1 MSPKA
6 QDILSTKE
14 RLKELVPSAF
24 ARHNRLV
31 PLHETDAALEVGTCE
46 ETRQELL
53 DLLSL
58 RLRKRVVS
66 RVMPESEILELLQ
79 EVYGDAEGE
88 AEEIIQDLSNLG
100 DEDLAHDLE
109 KMEDL
114 LDSDSEAP
122 IIRLVNRIFA
132 RAVQLGASDIHME
145 PFREYMRVRYRI
157 DGVLYERLKIPSRH
171 QGSVVSRVKVLSK
184 LNIAEKRLPQ
194 DGRIRLRVG
203 PKDVDIRVSTLPTA
217 FGERV
222 VLRLLDQTTLFRG
235 LKDIG
240 MAPDTYAAVE
250 KLILKTQGMI
260 LVTGPTGSGKTTTLY
275 AALDRINEPGRN
287 IITIEDPIEYQ
298 IGGISQIPVNPK
310 VGLTFANGLRS
321 IVRQD
326 PDVILVGEVRDLETA
341 EIAIHASLTGHLV
354 FSTLH
359 TIDAASAVTRL
370 IDMGIE
376 PFLVTSSVEAIIAQR
391 LVRTVCP
398 HCKETYTPSRAL
410 LEELGIR
417 EVPAG
422 AVFYRG
428 RGCNECM
435 GTGYLGRT
443 GIYELFICDE
453 EMEKVITRT
462 SDAGEIRKAAVARG
476 MRRLVE
482 DGVLKI
488 LEGKTTPEEVLRV
501 VQE

>member
-1 MSPKA
+1 MVV
-6 QDILSTKE
+6 DLSSRKE
-14 RLKELVPSAF
+14 QVKEMIPPAF

-31 PLHETDAALEVGTCE
+31 PIKDAGEFLEVGVSPDTGRE
-46 ETRQELL
+46 VVN
-53 DLLSL
+53 LLSL
-58 RLRKRVVS
+58 KLRKPVIAHS
-66 RVMPESEILELLQ
+66 MQESEILELLQ
-79 EVYGDAEGE
+79 EYYGDTESE
-88 AEEIIQDLSNLG
+88 AEEIIQDLSSLG
-100 DEDLAHDLE
+100 DEDLTHDLE

-171 QGSVVSRVKVLSK
+171 QNSVVSRIKVLSK

-203 PKDVDIRVSTLPTA
+203 SKDVDIRVSTLPTA

-235 LKDIG
+235 LQDIG
-240 MAPDTYAAVE
+240 MAPDTYATVE
-250 KLILKTQGMI
+250 KLIRRTQGMI

-275 AALDRINEPGRN
+275 AALDKINEPGRN

-298 IGGISQIPVNPK
+298 ISGISQIPVNPK
-310 VGLTFANGLRS
+310 IGLTFANGLRS

-326 PDVILVGEVRDLETA
+326 PDVILVGEIRDLETA

-376 PFLVTSSVEAIIAQR
+376 KFLVTSSVEAIIAQR
-391 LVRTVCP
+391 LVRTICP
-398 HCKETYTPSRAL
+398 HCKEAYEPSSAL
-410 LEELGIR
+410 LDELEIR
-417 EVPAG
+417 KRTGGVT
-422 AVFYRG
+422 FYRG
-428 RGCNECM
+428 KGCEACM

-443 GIYELFICDE
+443 GIYELFLCDE
-453 EMEKVITRT
+453 EMEKIIART
-462 SDAGEIRKAAVARG
+462 SEAGEIRKAAVARG

-482 DGVLKI
+482 DGALKVLAG
-488 LEGKTTPEEVLRV
+488 ETTPEEVLRV
-501 VQE
+501 IQE

>member
-1 MSPKA
+1 MP
-6 QDILSTKE
+6 
-14 RLKELVPSAF
+14 ELTIQQREMLRELIPPSF

-31 PLHETDAALEVGTCE
+31 PIRVTPDLLEIGVHES
-46 ETRQELL
+46 TRRELV
-53 DLLSL
+53 DMLSL
-58 RLRKRVVS
+58 RLKRRVVS
-66 RVMPESEILELLQ
+66 RVMAEPEILEFLQ
-79 EVYGDAEGE
+79 EVYGESEGE
-88 AEEIIQDLSNLG
+88 AEEIIQDLSTLK
-100 DEDLAHDLE
+100 DDDLTQDLE

-114 LDSDSEAP
+114 LESDSEAP
-122 IIRLVNRIFA
+122 IIRLMNRILA
-132 RAVQLGASDIHME
+132 RAVQMGASDIHLE
-145 PFREYMRVRYRI
+145 PFREFMRVRYRI

-171 QGSVVSRVKVLSK
+171 QGAVVSRVKVLSK

-194 DGRIRLRVG
+194 DGRIRLKVG

-235 LKDIG
+235 LQDIG
-240 MAPDTYAAVE
+240 MPPDTYDTVE
-250 KLILKTQGMI
+250 RLIHRTQGMI

-275 AALDRINEPGRN
+275 AALDRINQPGRN

-298 IGGISQIPVNPK
+298 INGISQIPVNPK
-310 VGLTFANGLRS
+310 IGMTFANGLRS

-326 PDVILVGEVRDLETA
+326 PDVILVGEIRDLETA
-341 EIAIHASLTGHLV
+341 EIAIHAALTGHLV

-391 LVRTVCP
+391 LVRTICP
-398 HCKETYTPSRAL
+398 HCREPYSPPRAL
-410 LEELGIR
+410 LEELGLDPDR
-417 EVPAG
+417 DGGTYFRGAG
-422 AVFYRG
+422 
-428 RGCNECM
+428 CDSCM

-443 GIYELFICDE
+443 GIYELFLCDD
-453 EMEKVITRT
+453 EMGKVITRT
-462 SDAGEIRKAAVARG
+462 SDAGEIRKLSVRRG

-488 LEGKTTPEEVLRV
+488 REGITTPEEVIRV
-501 VQE
+501 IQE

>member
-1 MSPKA
+1 MKDDALQS
-6 QDILSTKE
+6 KE
-14 RLKELVPSAF
+14 RLREIVPPSF
-24 ARHNRLV
+24 ARRNRLV
-31 PLHETDAALEVGTCE
+31 PIRYTGEMLEVAVHEGTQ
-46 ETRQELL
+46 QELV

-58 RLRKRVVS
+58 KLRKRVVS
-66 RVMPESEILELLQ
+66 RVMTEPEILELLQ
-79 EVYGDAEGE
+79 EVYGDTEGE
-88 AEEIIQDLSNLG
+88 AEEIMQDLSSLG
-100 DEDLAHDLE
+100 DEDLTHDLE

-114 LDSDSEAP
+114 LESDSEAP
-122 IIRLVNRIFA
+122 IIRLMNRILA

-157 DGVLYERLKIPSRH
+157 DGVLYDRLKIPSRH
-171 QGSVVSRVKVLSK
+171 QGSVVSRIKVLSK

-194 DGRIRLRVG
+194 DGRIRLKVG
-203 PKDVDIRVSTLPTA
+203 SKDVDIRVSTLPTA

-240 MAPDTYAAVE
+240 MSPDTYQTVE
-250 KLILKTQGMI
+250 KLIHKTQGMV

-275 AALDRINEPGRN
+275 AALDRINKPERN

-298 IGGISQIPVNPK
+298 INGISQIPVNPK

-326 PDVILVGEVRDLETA
+326 PDVILVGEIRDLETA
-341 EIAIHASLTGHLV
+341 EIAIHAALTGHLV

-398 HCKETYTPSRAL
+398 HCKVPYSPPDAL
-410 LEELGIR
+410 IEELGID
-417 EVPAG
+417 G
-422 AVFYRG
+422 KNGQAVFYRG
-428 RGCNECM
+428 TGCDACM

-443 GIYELFICDE
+443 GIYELLLCDE
-453 EMEKVITRT
+453 GMGKVIART
-462 SDAGEIRKAAVARG
+462 SDASEIRKAAVERG

-488 LEGKTTPEEVLRV
+488 LTRVTTPEEVIRV
-501 VQE
+501 IQE

>member
-1 MSPKA
+1 MREDA
-6 QDILSTKE
+6 LQTRE
-14 RLKELVPSAF
+14 HLKELISPSF

-31 PLHETDAALEVGTCE
+31 PLSDSEETLEIGTCE
-46 ETRQELL
+46 GTRQELVN
-53 DLLSL
+53 LLSL
-58 RLRKRVVS
+58 KLRKKVVS
-66 RVMPESEILELLQ
+66 RLMSESEILERLQ
-79 EVYGDAEGE
+79 EVYGDVEEE
-88 AEEIIQDLSNLG
+88 AEEIIQDLG
-100 DEDLAHDLE
+100 DEDLAQDLE

-171 QGSVVSRVKVLSK
+171 QGSVVSRIKVLSK

-203 PKDVDIRVSTLPTA
+203 SKDVDIRVSTLPTA

-240 MAPDTYAAVE
+240 MAPDTYEAVE
-250 KLILKTQGMI
+250 RMIHKTQGMI

-275 AALDRINEPGRN
+275 AALDRINEPERN

-298 IGGISQIPVNPK
+298 INGISQIPVNPK
-310 VGLTFANGLRS
+310 VGLSFANGLRS

-341 EIAIHASLTGHLV
+341 EIAIHAALTGHLV

-376 PFLVTSSVEAIIAQR
+376 PFLVTSSIEAIIAQR
-391 LVRTVCP
+391 LVRTICP
-398 HCKETYTPSRAL
+398 HCREPYEPPRAL
-410 LEELGIR
+410 LEELKVSGGDD
-417 EVPAG
+417 V
-422 AVFYRG
+422 VFYRG
-428 RGCNECM
+428 KGCEACM

-443 GIYELFICDE
+443 GIYELFLCDE
-453 EMEKVITRT
+453 EMGKVITRT
-462 SDAGEIRKAAVARG
+462 SDASEIRNFAIRRG
-476 MRRLVE
+476 MRRLSE

-488 LEGKTTPEEVLRV
+488 KAGLTTPEEVLRV
-501 VQE
+501 IQE

>member
-1 MSPKA
+1 MIP
-6 QDILSTKE
+6 
-14 RLKELVPSAF
+14 PSF

-31 PLHETDAALEVGTCE
+31 PIRATPEALEVGVHE
-46 ETRQELL
+46 STRQDLI

-58 RLRKRVVS
+58 KLKRRIIS
-66 RVMPESEILELLQ
+66 RVMPESEILERLQ
-79 EVYGDAEGE
+79 EIYGDSEGE
-88 AEEIIQDLSNLG
+88 AEEIIQDLSTLG
-100 DEDLAHDLE
+100 DDDFTQDLE
-109 KMEDL
+109 KMQDL
-114 LDSDSEAP
+114 LESDSEAP
-122 IIRLVNRIFA
+122 IIRLMNRILA
-132 RAVQLGASDIHME
+132 RAAQMGASDIHLE

-171 QGSVVSRVKVLSK
+171 QGAVVSRIKVLSK

-194 DGRIRLRVG
+194 DGRIRLKVG

-235 LKDIG
+235 LQDIG
-240 MAPDTYAAVE
+240 MPADTYRVVE
-250 KLILKTQGMI
+250 KLIHKTQGMI

-275 AALDRINEPGRN
+275 AALDRINQPGRN

-298 IGGISQIPVNPK
+298 INGISQIPVNPK

-326 PDVILVGEVRDLETA
+326 PDVILVGEIRDLETA
-341 EIAIHASLTGHLV
+341 EIAVHAALTGHLV

-398 HCKETYTPSRAL
+398 HCRETYSPPPAL
-410 LEELGIR
+410 LK
-417 EVPAG
+417 EVGLDPERDGERCVRGAG
-422 AVFYRG
+422 CDA
-428 RGCNECM
+428 CM

-443 GIYELFICDE
+443 GIYELFLCDDA
-453 EMEKVITRT
+453 MGKVITRT

-482 DGVLKI
+482 DGALKI
-488 LEGKTTPEEVLRV
+488 REGRTTPEEVIRV
-501 VQE
+501 IQE

>member
-1 MSPKA
+1 MQENALQQK
-6 QDILSTKE
+6 K
-14 RLKELVPSAF
+14 RLREMIPSSF
-24 ARHNRLV
+24 ARHNRVV
-31 PLHETDAALEVGTCE
+31 PISITSEALEVGVHE
-46 ETRQELL
+46 STRR
-53 DLLSL
+53 DLINMLSL
-58 RLRKRVVS
+58 KLRKRVIS
-66 RVMPESEILELLQ
+66 RVMPETEILELLQ
-79 EVYGDAEGE
+79 EIYGDSEGE
-88 AEEIIQDLSNLG
+88 AEEIIQDLSSLG
-100 DEDLAHDLE
+100 DDDFTQDLE

-114 LDSDSEAP
+114 LESDSEAP
-122 IIRLVNRIFA
+122 IIRLMNRVLA
-132 RAVQLGASDIHME
+132 RAVQMGASDIHME

-171 QGSVVSRVKVLSK
+171 QGAVVSRIKVLSK

-194 DGRIRLRVG
+194 DGRIRLKVG

-222 VLRLLDQTTLFRG
+222 VLRLLDQATLFRG

-240 MAPDTYAAVE
+240 MSRDTYERVE
-250 KLILKTQGMI
+250 KLIHRTQGMI

-275 AALDRINEPGRN
+275 AALDSINEPGRN

-298 IGGISQIPVNPK
+298 INGISQIPVNPR

-326 PDVILVGEVRDLETA
+326 PDVILVGEIRDLETA
-341 EIAIHASLTGHLV
+341 EIAIRAALTGHLV

-391 LVRTVCP
+391 LVRTICP
-398 HCKETYTPSRAL
+398 HCKAPYTPPMAL
-410 LEELGIR
+410 IEELGINSER
-417 EVPAG
+417 DEIA
-422 AVFYRG
+422 FYKG
-428 RGCNECM
+428 TGCDACM

-443 GIYELFICDE
+443 GIYELLVCDE
-453 EMEKVITRT
+453 EMEKVIART
-462 SDAGEIRKAAVARG
+462 SDAGEIRKVAMEQG
-476 MRRLVE
+476 LRRLVE

-488 LEGKTTPEEVLRV
+488 REGITTPEEVIRV
-501 VQE
+501 IQE

>member
-1 MSPKA
+1 MSSMVTDA
-6 QDILSTKE
+6 SSVKE
-14 RLKELVPSAF
+14 HLKEIIPPSF

-31 PLHETDAALEVGTCE
+31 PLKDTGELLEVGTCE
-46 ETRQELL
+46 GTPQELV

-58 RLRKRVVS
+58 KLHKRVVPK
-66 RVMPESEILELLQ
+66 VMPESEILELLQ
-79 EVYGDAEGE
+79 EVYGDTEGE
-88 AEEIIQDLSNLG
+88 AEEIIQDLSSLG

-171 QGSVVSRVKVLSK
+171 QGSVVSRIKVLSK

-235 LKDIG
+235 LQDIG
-240 MAPDTYAAVE
+240 MAPDTYATVE
-250 KLILKTQGMI
+250 KLIHKTQGMI

-298 IGGISQIPVNPK
+298 INGISQIPVNPK

-326 PDVILVGEVRDLETA
+326 PDVILVGEIRDLETA

-376 PFLVTSSVEAIIAQR
+376 TFLVTSSVEAIIAQR
-391 LVRTVCP
+391 LVRTICP
-398 HCKETYTPSRAL
+398 HCKEPYTPSEAL
-410 LEELGIR
+410 LEELGIDDST
-417 EVPAG
+417 G
-422 AVFYRG
+422 TVFYKG
-428 RGCNECM
+428 QGCDFCM
-435 GTGYLGRT
+435 GTGYMGRT
-443 GIYELFICDE
+443 GIYELFLCDE
-453 EMEKVITRT
+453 EMGKVIART
-462 SDAGEIRKAAVARG
+462 SDASEIRKVAVARG

-488 LEGKTTPEEVLRV
+488 LSGVTTPEEVLRV
-501 VQE
+501 IQE

>member
-1 MSPKA
+1 MQENALQQKKHLREM
-6 QDILSTKE
+6 I
-14 RLKELVPSAF
+14 PSSF
-24 ARHNRLV
+24 ARHNRVV
-31 PLHETDAALEVGTCE
+31 PINITPEALEVGVHE
-46 ETRQELL
+46 STRR
-53 DLLSL
+53 DLIDMLSL
-58 RLRKRVVS
+58 KLRKRVIS
-66 RVMPESEILELLQ
+66 RVMPETEILELLQ
-79 EVYGDAEGE
+79 EIYGDSEGE
-88 AEEIIQDLSNLG
+88 AEEIIQDLSSLG
-100 DEDLAHDLE
+100 DDDFAQDLE

-114 LDSDSEAP
+114 LESDSEAP
-122 IIRLVNRIFA
+122 IIRLMNRVLA
-132 RAVQLGASDIHME
+132 RAIQMGASDIHME

-171 QGSVVSRVKVLSK
+171 QGAVVSRIKVLSK

-194 DGRIRLRVG
+194 DGRIRLKVG

-240 MAPDTYAAVE
+240 MPQDTYERVE
-250 KLILKTQGMI
+250 KLIHRTQGMI

-275 AALDRINEPGRN
+275 AALDNINEPGRN

-298 IGGISQIPVNPK
+298 INGISQIPVNPR

-326 PDVILVGEVRDLETA
+326 PDVILVGEIRDPETA
-341 EIAIHASLTGHLV
+341 EIAIHAALTGHLV

-391 LVRTVCP
+391 LVRTICP
-398 HCKETYTPSRAL
+398 HCKAPYTPPMAL
-410 LEELGIR
+410 IEELGINPER
-417 EVPAG
+417 DEM
-422 AVFYRG
+422 VFYKG
-428 RGCNECM
+428 TGCDACM

-443 GIYELFICDE
+443 GIYELLVCDE
-453 EMEKVITRT
+453 EMEKVIART
-462 SDAGEIRKAAVARG
+462 SDAGKIRKVAMERG
-476 MRRLVE
+476 LRRLVE

-488 LEGKTTPEEVLRV
+488 REGITTPEEVIRV
-501 VQE
+501 IQE

>member
-1 MSPKA
+1 M
-6 QDILSTKE
+6 
-14 RLKELVPSAF
+14 VPPAF

-31 PLHETDAALEVGTCE
+31 PLSDTDACLEVGTCE
-46 ETRQELL
+46 GTQRELV

-58 RLRKRVVS
+58 KLRKRVIP

-79 EVYGDAEGE
+79 EVYGDTEGE
-88 AEEIIQDLSNLG
+88 AEEIIQDLSSFG
-100 DEDLAHDLE
+100 DEDLTHDLE
-109 KMEDL
+109 KMQDL

-171 QGSVVSRVKVLSK
+171 QGSVVSRIKVLSK

-235 LKDIG
+235 LQDIG
-240 MAPDTYAAVE
+240 MAADTYATVE
-250 KLILKTQGMI
+250 RLIHKTQGMI

-298 IGGISQIPVNPK
+298 IAGISQIPVNPK

-326 PDVILVGEVRDLETA
+326 PDVILVGEIRDMETA

-376 PFLVTSSVEAIIAQR
+376 TFLVTSSLEAVIAQR
-391 LVRTVCP
+391 LVRTICP
-398 HCKETYTPSRAL
+398 HCREPYVPPRAL
-410 LEELGIR
+410 LEELGISR
-417 EVPAG
+417 KASETTL
-422 AVFYRG
+422 YRG
-428 RGCNECM
+428 TGCEACM

-443 GIYELFICDE
+443 GIYELFLCDE
-453 EMEKVITRT
+453 EMEKVIART
-462 SDAGEIRKAAVARG
+462 SEAGEIRKVAVARG
-476 MRRLVE
+476 MRRLME
-482 DGVLKI
+482 DGVLKV
-488 LEGKTTPEEVLRV
+488 LEGVTTPEEVLRV
-501 VQE
+501 IQE

>member
-1 MSPKA
+1 M
-6 QDILSTKE
+6 Q
-14 RLKELVPSAF
+14 ELTIQQREMLRELIPPSF

-31 PLHETDAALEVGTCE
+31 PIRVTPDLLEIGVHES
-46 ETRQELL
+46 TRRELV
-53 DLLSL
+53 DMLSL
-58 RLRKRVVS
+58 RLKRRIVS
-66 RVMPESEILELLQ
+66 RVMAEPEILEFLQ
-79 EVYGDAEGE
+79 EVYGESEGE
-88 AEEIIQDLSNLG
+88 AEEIIQDLSSLK
-100 DEDLAHDLE
+100 DDDLTQDLE

-114 LDSDSEAP
+114 LESDSEAP
-122 IIRLVNRIFA
+122 IIRLMNRILA
-132 RAVQLGASDIHME
+132 RAVQMGASDIHLE
-145 PFREYMRVRYRI
+145 PFREFMRVRYRI

-171 QGSVVSRVKVLSK
+171 QGAVVSRVKVLSK

-194 DGRIRLRVG
+194 DGRIRLKVG

-235 LKDIG
+235 LQDIG
-240 MAPDTYAAVE
+240 MSPDTYGTVE
-250 KLILKTQGMI
+250 RLIHKTQGMI

-275 AALDRINEPGRN
+275 AALDRINQPGRN

-298 IGGISQIPVNPK
+298 INGISQIPVNPK
-310 VGLTFANGLRS
+310 IGMTFANGLRS

-326 PDVILVGEVRDLETA
+326 PDVILVGEIRDLETA
-341 EIAIHASLTGHLV
+341 EIAIHAALTGHLV

-391 LVRTVCP
+391 LVRTICP
-398 HCKETYTPSRAL
+398 HCREPYSPPRAL
-410 LEELGIR
+410 LEELGLDPDR
-417 EVPAG
+417 DGEVY
-422 AVFYRG
+422 FRG
-428 RGCNECM
+428 TGCDSCM

-443 GIYELFICDE
+443 GIYELFLCDD
-453 EMEKVITRT
+453 EMGKVITRT
-462 SDAGEIRKAAVARG
+462 SDAGEIRKMAVQRG

-488 LEGKTTPEEVLRV
+488 REGITTPEEVIRV
-501 VQE
+501 IQE